1 MIDVRSLTFKYKKT
15 PVLKGLTFH
24 VNKGEI
30 FGFLGPSGAGK
41 STLQKLLI
49 GLLPKYGGTATVM
62 GQHCDSLKR
71 SFFTRVGVDFEVST
85 LYEQMTARENLQF
98 FASLYSRPCFEIE
111 PLLERVGL
119 NQKANMRVAA
129 YSKGMKSRLSFAKAI
144 LHNPDLIF
152 LDEPTEGLDP
162 TNAAYMKDIIKG
174 LATQGKTIVLTTHNM
189 QDATDLCNRVA
200 FLSDGEL
207 RAVDHPQAFIMK
219 QGAKTVTYTYRDGD
233 RLMRKSSNLH
243 LLAQNPLFARLIQ
256 SNSITSMH
264 TDEPT
269 LADVFT
275 ELTGGRLEP

>member
-1 MIDVRSLTFKYKKT
+1 MIDVRSLTFKYQKT

-24 VNKGEI
+24 VEKGEI

-49 GLLPKYGGTATVM
+49 GLLPNYGGTATVM

-71 SFFTRVGVDFEVST
+71 SFFTRVGVDFEVPA
-85 LYEQMTARENLQF
+85 LYENMTARENLQF
-98 FASLYSRPCFEIE
+98 FASLYTRPCFEINS
-111 PLLERVGL
+111 LLDRLGL
-119 NQKANMRVAA
+119 KQEASMRVAA

-152 LDEPTEGLDP
+152 LDEPTDGLDP
-162 TNAAYMKDIIKG
+162 TNAAHMKDIIRG

-189 QDATDLCNRVA
+189 QDATDLCSRVA
-200 FLSDGEL
+200 FITDGQI

-219 QGAKTVTYTYRDGD
+219 RGAKTLTYNYRDGEQ
-233 RLMRKSSNLH
+233 LMRKSTDLQ
-243 LLAQNPLFARLIQ
+243 LLSQDPVFPYLIQ
-256 SNSITSMH
+256 NNLITSMH

-275 ELTGGRLEP
+275 DITGGRLEP